1 MSPTAEDDAN
11 HCLSRILP
19 GIGYPDQQSAPTI
32 AACLPTKDTDKDMT
46 GQLRDMRRDYTLEAL
61 DLDQALADPIEMLG
75 QWIVQ
80 ASELS
85 IIEAN
90 AMVLATIDQHG
101 HPSART
107 VLLKG
112 LAEGGLVFYT
122 NYDSRKGR
130 DLAANPQAAAVF
142 TWLPLERQVRIEGA
156 VERVSTEESDAY
168 FAIRPRGAQIGAAA
182 SPQSEPVPNRAWLE
196 ARFAALEA
204 SDEPITRPANWGGY
218 RLVPRMIEF
227 WQGRPNRLHDRLR
240 YDRTLD
246 GDWDIIRLAP

>member
-1 MSPTAEDDAN
+1 
-11 HCLSRILP
+11 
-19 GIGYPDQQSAPTI
+19 
-32 AACLPTKDTDKDMT
+32 MT
-46 GQLRDMRRDYTLEAL
+46 GHLSDMRRDYQLEAL
-61 DLDQALADPIEMLG
+61 DIASALADPIQMLV
-75 QWIVQ
+75 QWIAR

-85 IIEAN
+85 VVEAN
-90 AMVLATIDQHG
+90 AMVLATVDQHG

-112 LAEGGLVFYT
+112 LDDGGLVFYT

-142 TWLPLERQVRIEGA
+142 TWLPLERQVRIEGT
-156 VERVSTEESDAY
+156 VERVSSEESDAY
-168 FAIRPRGAQIGAAA
+168 FAIRPRGSQIGAAA

-196 ARFAALEA
+196 SRFEKLEA
-204 SDEPITRPANWGGY
+204 SGEAIPRPENWGGY

-240 YDRTLD
+240 YDHTSD
-246 GDWDIIRLAP
+246 GWDIVRLAP